1 MKKQVLLTSVLSVSL
16 LMPLS
21 QAKAQGWPTFD
32 VAKLAALV
40 TNLVGRYQPIPE
52 VLNRV
57 NQVKTM
63 QGQIEA
69 VGQAAAARDLKSM
82 GKATSEVAKSDAFKG
97 LKKEKTPIAQAA
109 EGSNGADEASKKVK
123 SSLFALKDVKLTAEQ
138 RSEIRALRKEYQKG
152 VNAEL
157 LARSVFFA
165 TNAAKQSQERLDQ
178 ADAAAKKANTL
189 QDNVNANTLMLMA
202 GNMERLNQIALKLS
216 TLQQKSM
223 ETLNTVPV
231 GGYPKP
237 EPVKDLQLGQGTYS
251 VEEKD
256 EINVNFE

>member
-1 MKKQVLLTSVLSVSL
+1 MKKQVLLSSVLSVSL

-152 VNAEL
+152 VNAE
-157 LARSVFFA
+157 SVFFA
-165 TNAAKQSQERLDQ
+165 TNAAKQSQERLDK
-178 ADAAAKKANTL
+178 ADAAAKNANTL